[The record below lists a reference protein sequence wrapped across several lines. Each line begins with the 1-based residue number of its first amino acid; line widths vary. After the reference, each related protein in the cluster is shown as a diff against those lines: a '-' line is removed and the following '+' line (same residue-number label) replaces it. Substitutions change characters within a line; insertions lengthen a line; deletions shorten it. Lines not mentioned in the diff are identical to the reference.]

1 MLRISKLTDYA
12 TVVLARLAAE
22 SQPLQ
27 TVAQLSVSTGVAAPT
42 VSKILKQLHRSGLV
56 ESTRGQ
62 HGGYRLARAPGQIS
76 AAQIIDALEGPMALT
91 ECVHHPNQCGIESH
105 CGVGRAWQQVSR
117 AIYRSLQQLSLV
129 ELAGLGAEPVRFSA
143 LERRLGPL
151 TGSRRE
157 S

>member
-12 TVVLARLAAE
+12 TVVLGRLAAE

-27 TVAQLSVSTGVAAPT
+27 TVAQLSATTGVAAPT

-105 CGVGRAWQQVSR
+105 CSVGRAWQQVNR

-129 ELAGLGAEPVRFSA
+129 ELAGLGSEPVRFSA
-143 LERRLGPL
+143 LERRLGQL
-151 TGSRRE
+151 TASRKE